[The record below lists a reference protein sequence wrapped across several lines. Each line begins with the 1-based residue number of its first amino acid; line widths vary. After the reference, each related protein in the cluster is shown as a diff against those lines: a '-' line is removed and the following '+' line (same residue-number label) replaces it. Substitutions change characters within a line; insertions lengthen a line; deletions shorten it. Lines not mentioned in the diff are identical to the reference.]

1 MTFSNPTGGRR
12 ACETAVSMGLR
23 LLCALAIAGAVMTI
37 GPAASGRTGA
47 SGRAVVSPA
56 VYRVLARGVHPRVVV
71 ALRATVH
78 GRRLAST
85 HAVVTAVQ
93 RRVLSRAGRGLALS
107 RRYRTIPALA
117 GRIDR
122 AALRHLASSPAV
134 AAVSLDRRVHADLEQ
149 SVKMIHADVAHQNGE
164 TGSGVTV
171 AILDTGVD
179 TDHPELANS
188 IVGQACFVSIEQ
200 NGHSGCPGGGSTA
213 FGSGA
218 AEDDEGHGTAAAGV
232 ITANGANGRSPGVAP
247 DAKIVAVKVLAQDGS
262 GYSSDILAGLDWVMN
277 SNPTVR
283 LVNLSLGSD
292 TLYSSTCDTSDANA
306 RADASAVTAL
316 RQRGVLVFAASGNDA
331 KSTEIEEPACLTAVV
346 AVGAVYAGIYGEV
359 DWEGCKDPLTAADQV
374 TCFSNA
380 SSKLDVLA
388 PGAVIDEVPARGGGY
403 DEFDGTS
410 AATPHAV
417 GVAALLLQK
426 RPDLTPQQ
434 IIDALKAGPKV
445 ADART
450 GSQFPRVDAEDA
462 LKAIQSVG
470 SQPGPTYLPDDDVTY
485 AEPTGDASSGPD
497 LGNVSVKSSQGIL
510 TFTVRAPNRSS
521 LGPGEMIQVR
531 IDQDANAATGTVGFD
546 DDLVFDKDGVALDRW
561 SGSAW
566 TPVRP
571 LSSLG
576 SSAGAFVVSVSQG
589 ELGITGNFRFQIA
602 TTADVAP
609 GGGHWTFPAFLVSV
623 KKTGSGS
630 VAGGGIDCGGVCS
643 AAFGRG
649 DSVALRATPA
659 SGWVFAGWGGACSG
673 TGACALTVS
682 GPLNVQARF
691 EALRRLTVSIQGQ
704 GKGSVK
710 STPGGID
717 CGSKCEAEFAGG
729 TKVTLTASAAKGS
742 RFREWSGACS
752 GDGGCAVQLQNATS
766 VAASFADVAVPV
778 ARALP
783 SAGKRGAKAQLRFRL
798 SDNSGRAGATVTV
811 LRGTRTLVTL
821 RRRVA
826 QVGGVADVTWRVPRS
841 ARGSLRF
848 CVRPVDGSG
857 HAGKRTC
864 AALRVR

>member
-1 MTFSNPTGGRR
+1 
-12 ACETAVSMGLR
+12 MGLR

-47 SGRAVVSPA
+47 PGRAVVSPA

-93 RRVLSRAGRGLALS
+93 RRVLARAGRGLALS

-122 AALRHLASSPAV
+122 AALRRLASSPDV

-149 SVKMIHADVAHQNGE
+149 SVKMIHADVAHQNGV
-164 TGSGVTV
+164 TGNGVTV

-188 IVGQACFVSIEQ
+188 IVGQACFVSVEQ

-218 AEDDEGHGTAAAGV
+218 AEDDEGHGTAVAGV
-232 ITANGANGRSPGVAP
+232 ITANGVNGRSPGVAP
-247 DAKIVAVKVLAQDGS
+247 DSKILAVKVLAQDGS

-292 TLYSSTCDTSDANA
+292 TLYSSTCDTSDANT
-306 RADASAVTAL
+306 RADASAVSAL

-331 KSTEIEEPACLTAVV
+331 KSTEIEEPACLSAAV
-346 AVGAVYAGIYGEV
+346 AVGAVYSGIFGEV

-410 AATPHAV
+410 AAAPHAV

-426 RPDLTPQQ
+426 RPDLTAQQ
-434 IIDALKAGPKV
+434 IVDALKAGPKV
-445 ADART
+445 TDART
-450 GSQFPRVDAEDA
+450 GSPFPRVDASDA
-462 LKAIQSVG
+462 LNYITGQP

-485 AEPTGDASSGPD
+485 AEPTADASSGPD

-531 IDQDANAATGTVGFD
+531 IDRDGNPSTGTAGFD
-546 DDLVFDKDGVALDRW
+546 DDLVFDKDGIELDRW
-561 SGSAW
+561 SQSAW
-566 TPVRP
+566 TAVRP
-571 LSSLG
+571 LSPVAG
-576 SSAGAFVVSVSQG
+576 SASPFTVAVSQG
-589 ELGITGNFRFQIA
+589 ELGITGNFQFQVL
-602 TTADVAP
+602 TTMNNAVKDAAP
-609 GGGHWTFPAFLVSV
+609 GSGTWTFPAYLVTV
-623 KKTGSGS
+623 TRTGSGS
-630 VAGGGIDCGGVCS
+630 GTVVGGGINCGSVCS
-643 AAFGRG
+643 APFAVGAP
-649 DSVALRATPA
+649 VQLTATPTQG
-659 SGWVFAGWGGACSG
+659 SLFAGWSGACSG
-673 TGACALTVS
+673 TGTCALTVS
-682 GPLNVQARF
+682 EARNVQARF
-691 EALRRLTVSIQGQ
+691 ERMRRLTVSIQGQ

-717 CGSKCEAEFAGG
+717 CGSKCEADFAGG

-752 GDGGCAVQLQNATS
+752 GDGGCTVQLQNATS
-766 VAASFADVAVPV
+766 VAASFTDVAAPV
-778 ARALP
+778 ARALT
-783 SAGKRGAKAQLRFRL
+783 SAGKRGVKAQLRFRL

-821 RRRVA
+821 HRRLA
-826 QVGGVADVTWRVPRS
+826 QVRGVADVTWRVPRS

-848 CVRPVDGSG
+848 CVKPVDGSG

-864 AALRVR
+864 AALRVH